1 MKQMRFLVLLLLT
14 LTINSTAYSQITGIS
29 REQKVEI
36 VSTIQTYEAVLI
48 EINLHEQLLGQARE
62 MIALLEKQLI
72 VKDKM
77 LLNLEAQIKTYNEQI
92 NVQDKE
98 IRKEKFKNVLIGSS
112 GLVLVIL
119 SLLIK

>member
-1 MKQMRFLVLLLLT
+1 MRFLVLLLLT